1 MRAIKFFTVSVA
13 ASPLLRTVAHAS
25 DAAGVSEGS
34 AGKSEVVKT
43 AGLPWNVEDL
53 PTSLAGET
61 PALCCTYCG

>member
-34 AGKSEVVKT
+34 AGKSEASLVGN
-43 AGLPWNVEDL
+43 ASNVAIRSSAD
-53 PTSLAGET
+53 A
-61 PALCCTYCG
+61 AA